1 MQTISFY
8 DIDFNL
14 IENKVYCKKKTK
26 IGELYH
32 EIPVTLNDVL
42 KDQILEELFQYPD
55 KIKLAEKLELNKK
68 YYMIEEEPWRILD
81 VISLHKGYTYI
92 DYAEHDDRVIIKS
105 AFPTKICNIVGE

>member
-8 DIDFNL
+8 DIDFDL
-14 IENKVYCKKKTK
+14 IGNKVYCKKKTK
-26 IGELYH
+26 VGELYH
-32 EIPVTLNDVL
+32 GIPVTLDYAL

-68 YYMIEEEPWRILD
+68 YYMIEEEPWRILG

-92 DYAEHDDRVIIKS
+92 DCAEHDDRVIIKS

>member
-8 DIDFNL
+8 DIDFDL

-32 EIPVTLNDVL
+32 GIPVTLNDVL
-42 KDQILEELFQYPD
+42 EDQILEELFQYPD
-55 KIKLAEKLELNKK
+55 KIKLAEKLELDKK
-68 YYMIEEEPWRILD
+68 YYMIEEEPWRILG

-92 DYAEHDDRVIIKS
+92 DCAEHDDRVIIKS
-105 AFPTKICNIVGE
+105 AFPDKICNIVGE